1 MATRSKKQ
9 LSLIATALAVHV
21 GRWEWRQLIASDH
34 GPPSATTRYVLHVI
48 ALFMSD
54 EVGGGSTCFPSQAAI
69 AKRAALTTRAVKKHI
84 AIAKRSYW
92 LDVGEHHNNG
102 QSWRRN
108 SYAATVPAALHP
120 IVQRVKNKDSRAL
133 WISPKGGEPG
143 SPSWGTTFP
152 LMVNDVP
159 TNLTSNLIIESV
171 QSVAAVDKSST
182 RSKSGAAHRSKD
194 DLKNRSA
201 EKGRALRARIAE
213 ASKAVPTRDRQQ
225 HELSDAELAAK
236 VRALRAIG
244 HGVGDIRRALAS
256 QASAA
261 QLTRVLKSIDAR

>member
-1 MATRSKKQ
+1 MARSKKQ

-159 TNLTSNLIIESV
+159 TNLTSNLINESV

-201 EKGRALRARIAE
+201 ESGALRARIAG
-213 ASKAVPTRDRQQ
+213 ASKVVPTFDRKL
-225 HELSDAELAAK
+225 ELTDAELATK
-236 VRALRAIG
+236 VRALLAIG
-244 HGVGDIRRALAS
+244 HGVGDIRRALSS

-261 QLTRVLKSIDAR
+261 QLTRVLKSAGR

>member
-1 MATRSKKQ
+1 MVARSKKQ

-21 GRWEWRQLIASDH
+21 ERQVWRELIASDH
-34 GPPSATTRYVLHVI
+34 GPPSGTTRYVLHVI
-48 ALFMSD
+48 ALFMND
-54 EVGGGSTCFPSQAAI
+54 IGDCYPSQWAI

-84 AIAKRSYW
+84 AIAKRGCW
-92 LDVGEHHNNG
+92 LDVVGGVHTNSSG

-108 SYAATVPAALHP
+108 SYSATVPSALHSL
-120 IVQRVKNKDSRAL
+120 VQRVKDGDKRGL
-133 WISPKGGEPG
+133 WTTSKGGERRSPG
-143 SPSWGTTFP
+143 WGTTFP

-159 TNLTSNLIIESV
+159 INLKILSKESK
-171 QSVAAVDKSST
+171 SEGAAAVDKSST

-201 EKGRALRARIAE
+201 EKGRALRARMAG
-213 ASKAVPTRDRQQ
+213 ATKAVPTRDRQL
-225 HELSDAELAAK
+225 HELSDAELATK
-236 VRALRAIG
+236 VRALLAIG

-261 QLTRVLKSIDAR
+261 QLTRVLKSAGR